1 MDDDPGSL
9 SLSELENLTVV
20 DADGR
25 EVGALADVVV
35 STAVHPPRVT
45 AFFIDREDGQLGA
58 SWAQVAEIDLDARRL
73 RLRVPLERLQ
83 AASLR
88 EDELSLVD
96 SVLDNQVLDMRRRAF
111 VRVQDVL
118 LEPRDGD
125 LVVSGVDASPA
136 ALARRF
142 GLRFLSRRL
151 PRRSGDFVP
160 WDDVNLIA
168 LRLSRLNFVEAFAE
182 LAELHPADLADIV
195 SQVGPRERA
204 AVLSALAPERAA
216 DTLQE
221 MGAEVRAAALEEMPP
236 ERAARI
242 LERVEPDVAADI
254 LADLPDDLAQDLLA
268 RLPAAREADLR
279 DLASHPEHT
288 AGSLMSTE
296 YVTLPAT
303 MTVDEALAWIRR
315 ERPEQHAMTYLYV
328 SDDEGRLAGVL
339 SLRDLVLAEPGAR
352 LAEVMEDDVVTVAA
366 DASDEE
372 VGRTMTKYDLL
383 AIPVVDEGRRLLG
396 VVTLDDALEAV
407 LPEDWKQRLPRL
419 FR

>member
-58 SWAQVAEIDLDARRL
+58 SWAQVAEIDLDARQL
-73 RLRVPLERLQ
+73 RLRVPLERVQ

-328 SDDEGRLAGVL
+328 TDDEGRLAGVL

-396 VVTLDDALEAV
+396 VVTLDDALDAV

>member
-1 MDDDPGSL
+1 VDDDPGSL

-58 SWAQVAEIDLDARRL
+58 SWAQVAEIDLDARQL
-73 RLRVPLERLQ
+73 RLRVPLERVQ

-328 SDDEGRLAGVL
+328 TDDEGRLAGVL

-396 VVTLDDALEAV
+396 VVTLDDALDAV

>member
-1 MDDDPGSL
+1 VDDDPGSL

-73 RLRVPLERLQ
+73 RLRVPLERVQ

-296 YVTLPAT
+296 YVTLPAA

-328 SDDEGRLAGVL
+328 TDDEGRLAGVL

-396 VVTLDDALEAV
+396 VVTLDDALDAV

>member
-73 RLRVPLERLQ
+73 RLRVPLERVQ

-296 YVTLPAT
+296 YVTLPAA

-328 SDDEGRLAGVL
+328 TDDEGRLAGVL

-396 VVTLDDALEAV
+396 VVTLDDALDAV